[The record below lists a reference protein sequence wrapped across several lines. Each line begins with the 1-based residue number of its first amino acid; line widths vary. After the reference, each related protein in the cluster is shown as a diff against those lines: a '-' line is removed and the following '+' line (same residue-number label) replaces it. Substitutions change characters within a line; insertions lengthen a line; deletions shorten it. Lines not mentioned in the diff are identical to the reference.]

1 MKEKPSTFN
10 TTLEECLIKN
20 FKDMSDEN
28 NNIPDYQ
35 ISYGIAE
42 QWTANWRAKYPELKA
57 FLIPI
62 EDLMG
67 VLVDMGVLT
76 ENGKNQYEFNE
87 GLKRDVRGYLGLTDN
102 GEPHFVMV
110 GTKKFPDAR
119 FPSGFVHRDLYN
131 GGVDGKAGTLTGDEG
146 FGGSG
151 IYDFT
156 EPCPTVCDDDSG
168 LNGGG

>member
-1 MKEKPSTFN
+1 MSYEK
-10 TTLEECLIKN
+10 
-20 FKDMSDEN
+20 

-35 ISYGIAE
+35 ISLPIAE
-42 QWTANWRAKYPELKA
+42 QWTSNWRAKYPELKA

-76 ENGKNQYEFNE
+76 NDGRNQYTFNE
-87 GLKRDVRGYLGLTDN
+87 GLKRDVRGYLGIDDG

-131 GGVDGKAGTLTGDEG
+131 GGVDGQPATLAQEEG

-151 IYDFT
+151 VYDFSS
-156 EPCPTVCDDDSG
+156 PCPNICDDDSA